1 MALIEWNQSLSV
13 AIKQFD
19 DQHLQLVAM
28 VNQLHQ
34 AIKEGQGTDT
44 LHLILAG
51 LVQYTQ
57 SHFAAEED
65 LMEQYDYPEYP
76 RHKQAHA
83 DLVRQV
89 EEISAQLEKGNRLQP
104 INVMQFL
111 VNWLTNH
118 IKGEDKKYTVFFQS
132 KGVV

>member
-1 MALIEWNQSLSV
+1 MALIEWNQSLRV
-13 AIKQFD
+13 DIQLFD
-19 DQHLQLVAM
+19 EQHQQLVAM

-34 AIKEGQGTDT
+34 AIKEGQGAAS

-57 SHFAAEED
+57 NHFAAEET
-65 LMEQYDYPEYP
+65 LMERYDYPEYP

-89 EEISAQLEKGNRLQP
+89 EEIRVQLERGNRLQP

-111 VNWLTNH
+111 VNWLTSH
-118 IKGEDKKYTVFFQS
+118 IKGEDKKYTSFFKS
-132 KGVV
+132 KGIE

>member
-19 DQHLQLVAM
+19 DQHQQLVEM

-34 AIKEGQGTDT
+34 AIKEGLGADT
-44 LHLILAG
+44 LHLTLSG

-57 SHFAAEED
+57 SHFAAEEA

-76 RHKQAHA
+76 RHKQSHA

-89 EEISAQLEKGNRLQP
+89 EEISVQLEKGNRLQP

>member
-1 MALIEWNQSLSV
+1 MALIEWNQALSV

-19 DQHLQLVAM
+19 DQHQQLVAM

-34 AIKEGQGTDT
+34 AIKEGQGADT
-44 LHLILAG
+44 LHLILTG

-57 SHFAAEED
+57 SHFAAEEA

-76 RHKQAHA
+76 RHRQEHA

-89 EEISAQLEKGNRLQP
+89 EEISVQLEKGSRLQP

-118 IKGEDKKYTVFFQS
+118 IKGEDKRYTAFFQS
-132 KGVV
+132 KGIV